1 MTSHFVVHVHVQL
14 VGFCGK
20 KCKQTLIFILM
31 HWKQTVIVQ
40 EFISELKIFY
50 DSYVHVYVLKLRD
63 FDNFT
68 TWVMLAYVTF
78 QGCKKK
84 HQSWVGCCQ

>member
-1 MTSHFVVHVHVQL
+1 MH
-14 VGFCGK
+14 G
-20 KCKQTLIFILM
+20 KQTF
-31 HWKQTVIVQ
+31 IVQ

-50 DSYVHVYVLKLRD
+50 DNYVYVLNLRD

-78 QGCKKK
+78 QGCKMK
-84 HQSWVGCCQ
+84 HQN

>member
-1 MTSHFVVHVHVQL
+1 
-14 VGFCGK
+14 
-20 KCKQTLIFILM
+20 M
-31 HWKQTVIVQ
+31 HWKQTFIDQ

-50 DSYVHVYVLKLRD
+50 DSYVYVLNLRD

-78 QGCKKK
+78 QGCKMK
-84 HQSWVGCCQ
+84 HQS